1 MENNPNNKH
10 CPSLPLVLFYP
21 GSCIMFNLKKCIRAK
36 KRATC
41 NNDINSDSWEEDAK
55 KIGDLWEDDED
66 LHLIVRIIHNDYP
79 WTVAHYGTKEVFKAP
94 LVIPIRNCDVQGENI
109 SIFFRDFANR
119 GDNCITRKFSLHFA
133 SAAEAESFQFVHNMM
148 LTAGNKKKKETAN
161 KEEEN
166 KENKDNKKEE
176 NKENKKEDGFELPP
190 RKKRKLSSIISKE
203 DQKKEEEKQEE
214 KQGEKSGYK
223 AIVNDFMAGD
233 EHNLLDDC
241 FPETQNAYDDEE
253 SI

>member
-1 MENNPNNKH
+1 MENNPNNKYR
-10 CPSLPLVLFYP
+10 PSLPLVLFYP

-41 NNDINSDSWEEDAK
+41 NNNISSDSWEEDAK

-94 LVIPIRNCDVQGENI
+94 LVIPIQNCDVQGENI

-119 GDNCITRKFSLHFA
+119 GDNCITRKFSLQFA
-133 SAAEAESFQFVHNMM
+133 SAAEAESFQFVHNTM
-148 LTAGNKKKKETAN
+148 LTAGNKKKKETTN
-161 KEEEN
+161 KEEE
-166 KENKDNKKEE
+166 KNKDNKKEE
-176 NKENKKEDGFELPP
+176 ERNKDNKKEDGFEHPP
-190 RKKRKLSSIISKE
+190 RKKRKLSCIISKE
-203 DQKKEEEKQEE
+203 DEKKEEKKEEEKQEE

-223 AIVNDFMAGD
+223 AIVDGFIQKSPYGYLYKISLII
-233 EHNLLDDC
+233 H
-241 FPETQNAYDDEE
+241 
-253 SI
+253 